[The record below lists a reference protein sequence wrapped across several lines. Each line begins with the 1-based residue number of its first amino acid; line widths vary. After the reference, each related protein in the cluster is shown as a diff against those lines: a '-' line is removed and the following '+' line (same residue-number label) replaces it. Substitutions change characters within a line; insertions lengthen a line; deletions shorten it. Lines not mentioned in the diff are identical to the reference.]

1 MIPVLSRLVS
11 DRQTA
16 VWLFLVAATV
26 LTAVLGLEQHGDSTA
41 VGLVHLV
48 IAFVKIRLVAIHFMY
63 ISEAPSALRF
73 LVEGYV
79 AVTFVA
85 LVGIYLVA

>member
-1 MIPVLSRLVS
+1 MLSRILS

-16 VWLFLVAATV
+16 VWMALVAATV
-26 LTAVLGLEQHGDSTA
+26 LTAVVGIEQHGDSTS
-41 VGLVHLV
+41 VGLLLLA
-48 IAFVKIRLVAIHFMY
+48 IAFVKIRLVALHFME
-63 ISEAPSALRF
+63 IREAPVALRV

-85 LVGIYLVA
+85 LVAIYLLG